1 MFQTD
6 FPEYDSSIA
15 DEYGVA
21 EGFTG
26 PDFFGIPLF
35 ESTSLIELV
44 VRFAFNILICWFIIK
59 YFYYRKSGRR
69 DFYFTFVL
77 FSVAVFLLI
86 YLLDSVRL
94 QVGMALGLFAIFGII
109 RYRTEQV
116 SIREMTYLFI
126 IIAISVINGLSKAL
140 NITELIVANLMFVG
154 AIAAMESTRIFRHTA
169 TKIVLY
175 EKINLITP
183 DKADLLK
190 ADLEK
195 RTGLDIIKFEI
206 GHIDFLKDVAF
217 IKVYYNPTEKEP
229 NTIDTITKLKNFP
242 DA

>member
-1 MFQTD
+1 MIQSD
-6 FPEYDSSIA
+6 FPEFDPDIA
-15 DEYGVA
+15 TDYGVV

-26 PDFFGIPLF
+26 PDFLGIPIF
-35 ESTSLIELV
+35 EAQSLLEMVI
-44 VRFAFNILICWFIIK
+44 RFLFNILVCWFLVK
-59 YFYYRKSGRR
+59 YFYYKKSGRK

-86 YLLDSVRL
+86 YLLDSVKL

-140 NITELIVANLMFVG
+140 SITELLVANLMFVG
-154 AIAAMESTRIFRHTA
+154 AIAAMESTRIFKQTA
-169 TKIVLY
+169 TKIILY
-175 EKINLITP
+175 EKIHLITP
-183 DKADLLK
+183 DKEDLLMADLQ
-190 ADLEK
+190 K
-195 RTGLDIIKFEI
+195 RTGLDIVKFEI

-217 IKVYYNPTEKEP
+217 IKVYYNPTQKEP

>member
-1 MFQTD
+1 MATD
-6 FPEYDSSIA
+6 
-15 DEYGVA
+15 YGVV

-26 PDFFGIPLF
+26 PDFLGIPIF
-35 ESTSLIELV
+35 EAQSLLEMVI
-44 VRFAFNILICWFIIK
+44 RFLFNILVCWFLVK
-59 YFYYRKSGRR
+59 YFYYKKSGRK

-86 YLLDSVRL
+86 YLLDSVKL

-140 NITELIVANLMFVG
+140 SITELLVANLMFVG
-154 AIAAMESTRIFRHTA
+154 AIAAMESTRIFKQTA
-169 TKIVLY
+169 TKIILY
-175 EKINLITP
+175 EKIHLITP
-183 DKADLLK
+183 DKEDLLMADLQ
-190 ADLEK
+190 K
-195 RTGLDIIKFEI
+195 RTGLDIVKFEI

-217 IKVYYNPTEKEP
+217 IKVYYNPTQKEP

>member
-1 MFQTD
+1 MIQSD
-6 FPEYDSSIA
+6 FPEFDPDIA
-15 DEYGVA
+15 TDYGVA

-26 PDFFGIPLF
+26 PDFLGIPIF
-35 ESTSLIELV
+35 EAQSLLEMVI
-44 VRFAFNILICWFIIK
+44 RFLFNILVCWFLVK
-59 YFYYRKSGRR
+59 YFYYKKSGRK

-86 YLLDSVRL
+86 YLLDSVKL

-140 NITELIVANLMFVG
+140 SITELLVANLMFVG
-154 AIAAMESTRIFRHTA
+154 AIAAMESTRIFKQTA
-169 TKIVLY
+169 TKIILY
-175 EKINLITP
+175 EKIHLITP
-183 DKADLLK
+183 DKEDLLMADLQ
-190 ADLEK
+190 K
-195 RTGLDIIKFEI
+195 RTGLDIVKFEI

-217 IKVYYNPTEKEP
+217 IKVYYNPTQKEP